1 LGKAITARKSKDKK
15 VSNRTDKMSTI
26 CTQMM
31 QNMIKETINQLE
43 NNGAL
48 KISTEEAFAIF
59 EMEMPK
65 RTGKGGRTGRPPM
78 SRGEKASK
86 KLARESKAKEVACV
100 KKAFKHWAK
109 TNAAK
114 KKAAEKAEKDAAK
127 ALEKERKAAEKAEKD
142 AAKALEKE
150 RKAAEKE
157 RKTAEKERK
166 AAEKERKAVEKAEKD
181 AAKAL
186 EKERKAAE
194 KAEKDAA
201 KAAEKERK
209 AVEKEEKEALK
220 ILAKAEKEAV
230 DAIAALKK
238 RPKGRS
244 PKGKIWDTEN
254 GEWVPDMNL
263 GGSDE

>member
-1 LGKAITARKSKDKK
+1 
-15 VSNRTDKMSTI
+15 MSTI

-31 QNMIKETINQLE
+31 QNMIKETITQLE
-43 NNGAL
+43 KNGAL

-78 SRGEKASK
+78 SRGEKAFN

-100 KKAFKHWAK
+100 KKAFKRWAK

-142 AAKALEKE
+142 ATKALEKE

-157 RKTAEKERK
+157 
-166 AAEKERKAVEKAEKD
+166 EKD
-181 AAKAL
+181 ATKAL

-194 KAEKDAA
+194 KAEKDA
-201 KAAEKERK
+201 
-209 AVEKEEKEALK
+209 LK
-220 ILAKAEKEAV
+220 LLAQAEKEAEN
-230 DAIAALKK
+230 AIAALKK

-244 PKGKIWDTEN
+244 PKGKIWDTET
-254 GEWVPDMNL
+254 GEWVPDLNL

>member
-1 LGKAITARKSKDKK
+1 
-15 VSNRTDKMSTI
+15 MSTI

-31 QNMIKETINQLE
+31 QNMIKETITQLE
-43 NNGAL
+43 KNGAL

-78 SRGEKASK
+78 SRGEKAFN

-100 KKAFKHWAK
+100 KKAFKRWAK

-114 KKAAEKAEKDAAK
+114 KKAAEKAEKDAAKALEKGRKAAEKAEKDAAK

-142 AAKALEKE
+142 A
-150 RKAAEKE
+150 
-157 RKTAEKERK
+157 
-166 AAEKERKAVEKAEKD
+166 
-181 AAKAL
+181 
-186 EKERKAAE
+186 
-194 KAEKDAA
+194 
-201 KAAEKERK
+201 
-209 AVEKEEKEALK
+209 LK
-220 ILAKAEKEAV
+220 LLAQAEKEAV

-244 PKGKIWDTEN
+244 PKGKAWDAEK
-254 GEWVPDMNL
+254 GEWVPEISLRRFCTLRSSPN
-263 GGSDE
+263 E

>member
-1 LGKAITARKSKDKK
+1 
-15 VSNRTDKMSTI
+15 MSTI

-100 KKAFKHWAK
+100 KKAFKRWAK

-127 ALEKERKAAEKAEKD
+127 ALEKERKAAEKERKAAEKAEKD
-142 AAKALEKE
+142 AAKALEKG
-150 RKAAEKE
+150 RKAAEK
-157 RKTAEKERK
+157 AEKDAAK
-166 AAEKERKAVEKAEKD
+166 ALEKERKAVEKAEKD